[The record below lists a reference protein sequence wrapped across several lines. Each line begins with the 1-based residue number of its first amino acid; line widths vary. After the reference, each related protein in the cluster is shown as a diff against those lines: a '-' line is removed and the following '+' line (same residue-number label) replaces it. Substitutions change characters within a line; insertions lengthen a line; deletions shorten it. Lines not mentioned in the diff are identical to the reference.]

1 VPERERHRPS
11 ATREIVSAEDG
22 DNARRVRERRYL
34 REELSGNVLS
44 GDENVRRL
52 EPAGEPGL
60 EQILPLDREQPELVP
75 PAPVA
80 ELADE
85 LEPLV
90 VARGDQTD

>member
-1 VPERERHRPS
+1 M
-11 ATREIVSAEDG
+11 
-22 DNARRVRERRYL
+22 RERRYL
-34 REELSGNVLS
+34 REQLGGNVLS

-52 EPAGEPGL
+52 EPGGEPGL

-75 PAPVA
+75 PAPVV

-90 VARGDQTD
+90 VARGDQTG

>member
-1 VPERERHRPS
+1 MPERERHRPS
-11 ATREIVSAEDG
+11 APPEVLPPEDG
-22 DNARRVRERRYL
+22 DDARRVRERRHL
-34 REELSGNVLS
+34 REQLGGDVRSGY
-44 GDENVRRL
+44 ENVRRL
-52 EPAGEPGL
+52 EPRGEAGL

-75 PAPVA
+75 PAPVV